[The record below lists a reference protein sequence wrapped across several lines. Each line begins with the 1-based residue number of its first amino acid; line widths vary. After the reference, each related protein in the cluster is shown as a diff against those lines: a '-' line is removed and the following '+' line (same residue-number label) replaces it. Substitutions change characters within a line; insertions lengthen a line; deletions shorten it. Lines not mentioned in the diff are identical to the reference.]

1 MSLTAVLVQPAVLC
15 TDIRLRMEVLVQD
28 PEVMVETLMSA
39 GSQAGDQQSGHGEEP
54 GMFSSLGSVM
64 AHLFIVLLLSLSI
77 KLFSQANTFAK
88 MISLERASV
97 VEL

>member
-1 MSLTAVLVQPAVLC
+1 MLGFMSLMAVLVQPAVLC

-64 AHLFIVLLLSLSI
+64 THLFIFLLLSLSI
-77 KLFSQANTFAK
+77 
-88 MISLERASV
+88 
-97 VEL
+97 ELLSRVPTA